1 MTGQEKHTRLTLDE
15 MIRRSEQVKEA
26 KSKNKTKE
34 LYVESLGGTITITKP
49 TRNQVNDAMNMDAY
63 SGESDAYLV
72 YECVTEPPLKNKQLQ
87 QAYGCQ
93 DPLDILD
100 KIFEPGEVVNIS
112 KAALSFAGFELIHY
126 YVQRGFDWDR
136 IAGATGNEKAFL
148 RASMIKAY
156 EEEAEKIKAITGGG

>member
-26 KSKNKTKE
+26 KNKNKTKE
-34 LYVESLGGTITITKP
+34 LYVESLDGTITITKP
-49 TRNQVNDAMNMDAY
+49 TINQVNDAMNMDAS

-100 KIFEPGEVVNIS
+100 KIFEPGEVLNIS
-112 KAALSFAGFELIHY
+112 KAALSF
-126 YVQRGFDWDR
+126 
-136 IAGATGNEKAFL
+136 AGATGNEKAFL

-156 EEEAEKIKAITGGG
+156 EEEAEKIKAMTGGG

>member
-34 LYVESLGGTITITKP
+34 LYVESLDGTITITKP

-72 YECVTEPPLKNKQLQ
+72 YECDRTATEKQTT
-87 QAYGCQ
+87 
-93 DPLDILD
+93 
-100 KIFEPGEVVNIS
+100 
-112 KAALSFAGFELIHY
+112 
-126 YVQRGFDWDR
+126 
-136 IAGATGNEKAFL
+136 ATGIWL
-148 RASMIKAY
+148 PRSIRY
-156 EEEAEKIKAITGGG
+156 S

>member
-26 KSKNKTKE
+26 KNKNKTKE
-34 LYVESLGGTITITKP
+34 LYVESLDGTITITKP

-87 QAYGCQ
+87 QA
-93 DPLDILD
+93 
-100 KIFEPGEVVNIS
+100 
-112 KAALSFAGFELIHY
+112 
-126 YVQRGFDWDR
+126 
-136 IAGATGNEKAFL
+136 
-148 RASMIKAY
+148 
-156 EEEAEKIKAITGGG
+156 

>member
-26 KSKNKTKE
+26 KNKNKTKE
-34 LYVESLGGTITITKP
+34 LYVESLDGTITITKP
-49 TRNQVNDAMNMDAY
+49 MNMDAY

-93 DPLDILD
+93 EPLDILD

-112 KAALSFAGFELIHY
+112 KAALSFAGYVDDSVKAVEELK
-126 YVQRGFDWDR
+126 
-136 IAGATGNEKAFL
+136 N
-148 RASMIKAY
+148 
-156 EEEAEKIKAITGGG
+156 

>member
-26 KSKNKTKE
+26 KNKNKTKE
-34 LYVESLGGTITITKP
+34 LYVESLDGTITITKP
-49 TRNQVNDAMNMDAY
+49 TRNQVNDAMNMDAS

-100 KIFEPGEVVNIS
+100 KIFEPGEVLNIS
-112 KAALSFAGFELIHY
+112 KAA
-126 YVQRGFDWDR
+126 
-136 IAGATGNEKAFL
+136 
-148 RASMIKAY
+148 
-156 EEEAEKIKAITGGG
+156 

>member
-34 LYVESLGGTITITKP
+34 LYVESLDGTITITKP
-49 TRNQVNDAMNMDAY
+49 TRNQVNDAMNMDAS

-87 QAYGCQ
+87 QA
-93 DPLDILD
+93 
-100 KIFEPGEVVNIS
+100 
-112 KAALSFAGFELIHY
+112 
-126 YVQRGFDWDR
+126 
-136 IAGATGNEKAFL
+136 
-148 RASMIKAY
+148 
-156 EEEAEKIKAITGGG
+156 

>member
-15 MIRRSEQVKEA
+15 MIRRSEQAKEA

-34 LYVESLGGTITITKP
+34 LYVESLDGTITITKP
-49 TRNQVNDAMNMDAY
+49 TRNQVTDAMNMDAS

-93 DPLDILD
+93 DPLDIID

-112 KAALSFAGFELIHY
+112 KAALSFAGYVDDSVKAVEELK
-126 YVQRGFDWDR
+126 
-136 IAGATGNEKAFL
+136 N
-148 RASMIKAY
+148 
-156 EEEAEKIKAITGGG
+156 